1 LFSVL
6 LFCSHE
12 VAHVPQAVEIPATRP
27 PLVVLVFAFATL
39 SVNRIALRETGR
51 EIEMYPSA
59 SKVFGFCCCDCTR
72 FCANLQKREIIQL
85 PLPSAQRKPDP
96 CPRIR
101 ARLGES
107 IGECIVVVEAWRD
120 PRPPGGR
127 RHLHWQFVSAHA
139 GQRKDPW
146 SDLSDVLPTG
156 FYGAVTTK
164 VSAGST
170 VYIAGAG
177 PVGLAAAASA
187 RILGGR
193 RHEPGPARS
202 RHSEF
207 ASRLPTAPVAD
218 RLGSGAIFL

>member
-1 LFSVL
+1 MFSVL

-59 SKVFGFCCCDCTR
+59 SKLFGFCCCDCTG

-85 PLPSAQRKPDP
+85 PLSS
-96 CPRIR
+96 PRIR

-127 RHLHWQFVSAHA
+127 RHLHWQLVSAHSVI
-139 GQRKDPW
+139 GTHSRPSTETQRVEMKAP
-146 SDLSDVLPTG
+146 SEACRRPTEFCSRDV
-156 FYGAVTTK
+156 V
-164 VSAGST
+164 
-170 VYIAGAG
+170 
-177 PVGLAAAASA
+177 
-187 RILGGR
+187 
-193 RHEPGPARS
+193 
-202 RHSEF
+202 
-207 ASRLPTAPVAD
+207 
-218 RLGSGAIFL
+218 